1 MQSAISEI
9 DMSNATTNL
18 KFSLFLAAIP
28 TALVIAGLSLAY
40 SSRSSD
46 TVDKGSQK
54 LVTSSAPVAIAELPS
69 AQSRVL
75 SLAAHRGMRPAFV
88 PSGGETAPSLMQLH
102 KNMANARAKQADR
115 DRIMGELDRQHLA
128 EPIDAQWSAQS
139 ESAVQS
145 ASTQPVMIQSGL
157 KPQGVSTD
165 CRSTTCRISARF
177 ADSSDA
183 ESWASILITQMSGT
197 MLQAKTAVMP
207 LPDGSSEV
215 RIYGVRK
222 QIQAPR
228 D

>member
-1 MQSAISEI
+1 
-9 DMSNATTNL
+9 MSTKTTNL

-28 TALVIAGLSLAY
+28 ATLVIAGLSLAY

-46 TVDKGSQK
+46 TVDKGSQQAAPSA
-54 LVTSSAPVAIAELPS
+54 VSTSVAELPP
-69 AQSRVL
+69 AQSPVL
-75 SLAAHRGMRPAFV
+75 GLAANRGMRPAFI
-88 PSGGETAPSLMQLH
+88 PTGGETAPSLIQLH
-102 KNMANARAKQADR
+102 KNMANARTKQADR

-145 ASTQPVMIQSGL
+145 VSTQPVMLQSGL

-177 ADSSDA
+177 ADSGDA
-183 ESWASILITQMSGT
+183 ESWASIMITEMSGT

-222 QIQAPR
+222 QVQAPR
-228 D
+228 G